1 MMIILRYR
9 SSLDLKERNIDQ
21 NPSSSLISVPLG
33 MLGLTACV
41 QTVWKALIEVLLE
54 AIVARG

>member
-9 SSLDLKERNIDQ
+9 SSLDLKERNIDK
-21 NPSSSLISVPLG
+21 NSSSNLISVPLG
-33 MLGLTACV
+33 MLGLTACA
-41 QTVWKALIEVLLE
+41 QTVWKALIERSLE